1 MRRRT
6 ALVVTVAAVF
16 TLVAGGL
23 TLPRPPQPSTDAIG
37 DAALSELLAEALERN
52 PGALDAVSIAV
63 VDDNGVRYSGVR
75 SGPDTEFE
83 IGSVTKTFTAAL
95 LADSLNRG
103 EVTPGQP
110 LGELLDL
117 GTSPAASIT
126 LEQLATHTS
135 GLPRLPLTVG
145 TFVGALWSQ
154 FSAGDPYTADVDRLV
169 SQARAATPG
178 ETGTVEYSNFGMALL
193 GQALAAAADT
203 EYSTLVT
210 ERITGPLGMDA
221 SYLPV
226 DTSGLARD
234 APTGY
239 TASGRSAKP
248 WTLKANAPAGGLRST
263 ATDMA
268 LYARALL
275 EGTAPGID
283 ALDPTTDAGGGDR
296 IGYAWF
302 TSTLRSSVTGEEASD
317 RLFTWHNGM
326 TGGYAAF
333 IGLDFEADRA
343 IVVMSNTAATVDTI
357 GVELLEAAR

>member
-1 MRRRT
+1 MKRRLT
-6 ALVVTVAAVF
+6 LVAAAAVF

-23 TLPRPPQPSTDAIG
+23 TLPRPPQPSTDAQG
-37 DAALSELLAEALERN
+37 DAALSTLLGDALQRN
-52 PGALDAVSIAV
+52 PGALDAVSVAV
-63 VDDNGVRYSGVR
+63 IDDSGVSHAGVR

-95 LADSLNRG
+95 FADAITRG
-103 EVTPGQP
+103 EVTAEQP

-117 GTSPAASIT
+117 GDTAAASIT

-135 GLPRLPLTVG
+135 GLPRLPLSLG

-154 FSAGDPYTADVDRLV
+154 FSAGDPYTADVDQLV
-169 SQARAATPG
+169 AQARATTPG
-178 ETGTVEYSNFGMALL
+178 EPGTVQYSNFGMALL

-203 EYSTLVT
+203 EYASLVA
-210 ERITGPLGMDA
+210 ERLTGPLGMDA

-226 DTSGLARD
+226 ETSGLKTD

-239 TASGRSAKP
+239 TASGRSAKA

-275 EGTAPGID
+275 DGTAPGIA
-283 ALDPTTDAGGGDR
+283 ALEPTTDAGGGDR

-302 TSTLRSSVTGEEASD
+302 TSILRSTTTGKNTSETP
-317 RLFTWHNGM
+317 FTWHNGM

-333 IGLDFEADRA
+333 IGLDFEAGRA
-343 IVVMSNTAATVDTI
+343 IVVLSNTAASVDTI